1 MNDCLE
7 VKPLL
12 EDEKLPAEKLQ
23 VNKQDV
29 ARSFSLAAST
39 YDEVA
44 ALQRSV
50 AENLLTRIP
59 DQTFENIIDLG
70 CGTGV
75 VSTQLAQRFT
85 TSTVFGLDIAEG
97 MLEYARR
104 QFSQPALQ
112 WCCADAES
120 LPLQDNSVDL
130 VFSSLAVQWCADFQ
144 QLCNEVMR
152 VLKPGGY
159 CVLATLGPN
168 TLHELRS
175 AWQQVDG
182 YVHVNRFIDSE
193 AVTAAALKA
202 GFDCEFW
209 QQELVMR
216 YRELRQLTAELKALG
231 AHNVNRGRP
240 KGLTGRQRIEKLK
253 AGYETFRCGDGFLPA
268 SYDVYYLRLE
278 KPA

>member
-1 MNDCLE
+1 MNECLE

-12 EDEKLPAEKLQ
+12 DDENLPAAKLQ
-23 VNKQDV
+23 VNKEDV

-39 YDEVA
+39 YDQVA

-50 AENLLTRIP
+50 AENLLTKIP
-59 DQTFENIIDLG
+59 DQAFANIVDLG

-75 VSTQLAQRFT
+75 VSAQLVQRFS

-97 MLEYARR
+97 MLAYARG
-104 QFSQPALQ
+104 QFPQSPLQ
-112 WCCADAES
+112 WCCADAEN
-120 LPLQDNSVDL
+120 LPLQDNCVDL

-144 QLCNEVMR
+144 QMCNDVIR
-152 VLKPGGY
+152 VLKPGGT
-159 CVLATLGPN
+159 CVLATLGPD

-182 YVHVNRFIDSE
+182 YVHVNRFLDSD
-193 AVTAAALKA
+193 AVKDAALNA
-202 GFDCEFW
+202 GFECEFW
-209 QQELVMR
+209 QQDIVMR
-216 YRELRQLTAELKALG
+216 YPELRQLTAELKALG

-253 AGYETFRCGDGFLPA
+253 AGYEVFRDVDGSLPA
-268 SYDVYYLRLE
+268 SYDVYYLRLT
-278 KPA
+278 KPL